1 MAIANVYL
9 TFDGDCE
16 EAFELYRSVFGGDYA
31 MMSRFGEMPPD
42 PEYPIDDAHKDRI
55 MHVTLPI
62 GGETVLMGS
71 DTMPGMSPQLKQGN
85 NFSISVATESRE
97 EADRMFAALAEG
109 GTVTMPQ
116 ADTFWNSYFGM
127 CRDRFGVQWMVDYTE
142 APA

>member
-1 MAIANVYL
+1 MAIVNVYL

-16 EAFELYRSVFGGDYA
+16 EAFELYRSVFGGEFA
-31 MMSRFGEMPPD
+31 MKSHFSEMPPD
-42 PEYPIDDAHKDRI
+42 PDHPIDDGHKDRI